1 VSRRLVGLGA
11 ALVLLAACSSADE
24 DGRTGPGDVTAPASA
39 VSPPASTDSVAGPAS
54 VPPTTVPVVTSAAPT
69 APLTTAPTAPS
80 TSAPLFSGV
89 ASPLPAEVRAAMTG
103 SSWRPGCPVGLDDL
117 RLLELSYWD
126 LDGVTRTG
134 RLVAHRQHADAVL
147 RAFRQLFEARFPIE
161 RMELVDAFG
170 ADDDASMAANNT
182 SAFNCRTVS
191 GTSSWSEH
199 AYGHAVDVNPRF
211 NPWVT
216 AGRIDPPNGAEFVD
230 RSQER
235 PGMIHEG
242 DVVVQAFAAIGW
254 AWGGTFSR
262 AKDYQHFSA
271 TGQ

>member
-1 VSRRLVGLGA
+1 
-11 ALVLLAACSSADE
+11 
-24 DGRTGPGDVTAPASA
+24 
-39 VSPPASTDSVAGPAS
+39 
-54 VPPTTVPVVTSAAPT
+54 
-69 APLTTAPTAPS
+69 
-80 TSAPLFSGV
+80 
-89 ASPLPAEVRAAMTG
+89 MTG

-134 RLVAHRQHADAVL
+134 RLVVHRQQADAVL
-147 RAFRQLFEARFPIE
+147 GAFRRLFEARFPIE

-216 AGRIDPPNGAEFVD
+216 AGGVDPPNGAEFVD
-230 RSQER
+230 RSQQR

-242 DVVVQAFAAIGW
+242 DIVVQAFAAIGW
-254 AWGGTFSR
+254 TWGGTFSQ

-271 TGQ
+271 TGR

>member
-1 VSRRLVGLGA
+1 MGA
-11 ALVLLAACSSADE
+11 V
-24 DGRTGPGDVTAPASA
+24 
-39 VSPPASTDSVAGPAS
+39 
-54 VPPTTVPVVTSAAPT
+54 
-69 APLTTAPTAPS
+69 
-80 TSAPLFSGV
+80 
-89 ASPLPAEVRAAMTG
+89 SPLPADVQAAMTG

-126 LDGVTRTG
+126 LGGVPRTG
-134 RLVAHRQHADAVL
+134 RLVVHRQHADAVL
-147 RAFRQLFEARFPIE
+147 GAFRQLFEARFPIE
-161 RMELVDAFG
+161 RMEIVDAFG

-216 AGRIDPPNGAEFVD
+216 AGRVDPPNGADYVD
-230 RSQER
+230 RSQQR

-242 DVVVQAFAAIGW
+242 DVVVQAFADIGW
-254 AWGGTFSR
+254 TWGGTFAR

-271 TGQ
+271 TGR